1 MNLTLTFIL
10 DLIGA
15 ITFAFSGAYVAINF
29 DMDWLGI
36 VIMACTTA
44 CGGGLT
50 RDIILGN
57 IPANMFKDP
66 TDVTVAMVV
75 AFITIALYKPLM
87 KSKFKEHIM
96 FVINT
101 LDAMGLAIFVVVG
114 CNVAITCGHKENM
127 FIICFCGVLTA
138 VGGGMWRDV
147 MVNRVPMIFSKEIYA
162 TAALPGAIIYYL
174 SMDILGEAVA
184 TAITLIIVFGIR
196 MWAIINKKNL
206 PYVEKVKE

>member
-1 MNLTLTFIL
+1 ML
-10 DLIGA
+10 DA
-15 ITFAFSGAYVAINF
+15 IKRAI
-29 DMDWLGI
+29 I
-36 VIMACTTA
+36 VII
-44 CGGGLT
+44 GV
-50 RDIILGN
+50 ILQFGFS
-57 IPANMFKDP
+57 ILLRF
-66 TDVTVAMVV
+66 
-75 AFITIALYKPLM
+75 F
-87 KSKFKEHIM
+87 FKEHIM

-101 LDAMGLAIFVVVG
+101 LDAVGLAIFVVVG

-174 SMDILGEAVA
+174 SIDMLGEAVA
-184 TAITLIIVFGIR
+184 TAITLVLVFGIR

-206 PYVEKVKE
+206 PYVEKIKE